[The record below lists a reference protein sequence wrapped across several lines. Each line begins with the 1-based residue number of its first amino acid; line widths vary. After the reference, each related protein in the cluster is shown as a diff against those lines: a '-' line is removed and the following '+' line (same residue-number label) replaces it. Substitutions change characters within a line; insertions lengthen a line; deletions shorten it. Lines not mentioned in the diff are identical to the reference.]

1 MAANRVGWS
10 SGSVG
15 EVWLLAT
22 EREFKRFAD
31 FVEIVAAIAGVKA
44 MLHRPNEV
52 VHVQRHRDG
61 HPTLSKPEQRSDVS
75 MVVLGKS
82 VFTLNQPRIAACTA
96 DGGAV

>member
-1 MAANRVGWS
+1 MAASRVGWS

-22 EREFKRFAD
+22 KREFKRFAD

-61 HPTLSKPEQRSDVS
+61 HPTLSKPEQHSEVS
-75 MVVLGKS
+75 YD
-82 VFTLNQPRIAACTA
+82 CTRKVCLYVEA
-96 DGGAV
+96 TKDRCLYG